1 VADAPIPVI
10 PPAELDRWDATLRT
24 AEECDKAAG
33 ITDPGTVSAR
43 SAFGR
48 FAAANGRKP

>member
-1 VADAPIPVI
+1 VNAADTPI
-10 PPAELDRWDATLRT
+10 PPAELDRWDATIAT

-33 ITDPGTVSAR
+33 KTDDAIVNAR

-48 FAAANGRKP
+48 FATANGRRS